1 MHENNCKMK
10 AYCLKYKKKT
20 ENVDPEIS
28 STRNDTT
35 MISKC
40 AICGGKKSRFNKT
53 QEAKGL

>member
-10 AYCLKYKKKT
+10 AYCLKYKTKT

-28 STRNDTT
+28 STRNGTT

-40 AICGGKKSRFNKT
+40 AICGG
-53 QEAKGL
+53 